1 MPLFGGHNRSQS
13 STTGGQNNAP
23 GAASGLFQAT
33 QTLGSI
39 GAPQG
44 NLRTAT
50 TGTTSAGTDAL
61 YLGSSRDSSHSGAQP
76 PRTPNY
82 GQGTPRASTNASM
95 ISPSAIDSRKHTQGY
110 GRPSDELHLGDT
122 SAPPSRGISRD
133 SYLPAPPRIS
143 VEQST
148 PEHYGSK
155 SNLPGTLQTGGA
167 GRPLLSSANTAPTV
181 PTLGNSMSQDP
192 FATPLRSQT
201 ESLQHNRSYSR
212 GSPGTGHDG
221 TSYQAYNAGTPGG
234 SEAAPQFSTPSS
246 SLKYVPGQ
254 QRNVS
259 NTPLGL
265 ADIRPRAD
273 SNLAEGLPGANP
285 YSYDGATSQPTNSNY
300 LAPWAIYAFDWCKW
314 PAHNNDA
321 GKVAV
326 GSYLEDGHNF
336 VSSIEG

>member
-1 MPLFGGHNRSQS
+1 MPLFGGHSRSAS

-23 GAASGLFQAT
+23 GAASGLFQAA
-33 QTLGSI
+33 QALGSI
-39 GAPQG
+39 GAPAG
-44 NLRTAT
+44 NLRTAA

-61 YLGSSRDSSHSGAQP
+61 YQGSSRDSSSHAGAQP
-76 PRTPNY
+76 PHTPNHMS
-82 GQGTPRASTNASM
+82 GSSRTSTDQSM
-95 ISPSAIDSRKHTQGY
+95 TSPSASDLRRHTQGY
-110 GRPSDELHLGDT
+110 GRPSDELHLGDQ
-122 SAPPSRGISRD
+122 AGQAQRGVSRD

-148 PEHYGSK
+148 PEHYQSK
-155 SNLPGTLQTGGA
+155 SNLPGTLQPGGA
-167 GRPLLSSANTAPTV
+167 GRPLPSSANTAPAI
-181 PTLGNSMSQDP
+181 PTLGTSMSQDP
-192 FATPLRSQT
+192 FATPLRSQAG
-201 ESLQHNRSYSR
+201 SLQHNRSYSR
-212 GSPGTGHDG
+212 GSPGTGYDG
-221 TSYQAYNAGTPGG
+221 TAYQAYSSTPGG
-234 SEAAPQFSTPSS
+234 SEAPQFSTPS

-314 PAHNNDA
+314 PAHNSDA

-336 VSSIEG
+336 VS

>member
-1 MPLFGGHNRSQS
+1 MPLFGHSRTSSQVPPN
-13 STTGGQNNAP
+13 QQQNAP
-23 GAASGLFQAT
+23 ASGLFQAT
-33 QTLGSI
+33 QALGSI
-39 GAPQG
+39 GAPAG

-61 YLGSSRDSSHSGAQP
+61 YQSRTKSSANAAGQP
-76 PRTPNY
+76 PQTPNHNSS
-82 GQGTPRASTNASM
+82 QSVNAVM
-95 ISPSAIDSRKHTQGY
+95 TSPSANNSNSFESARRPQGY
-110 GRPSDELHLGDT
+110 GRPSDELHLESGQRGQGSPGDYGGG
-122 SAPPSRGISRD
+122 A
-133 SYLPAPPRIS
+133 PRIKLD
-143 VEQST
+143 QGT
-148 PEHYGSK
+148 PEHYQRGHLP
-155 SNLPGTLQTGGA
+155 SNST
-167 GRPLLSSANTAPTV
+167 GRPLPSSANTVPAV
-181 PTLGNSMSQDP
+181 PTLGGNMSNDP
-192 FATPLRSQT
+192 FATPLRPQAG
-201 ESLQHNRSYSR
+201 SLSHNRSYSR
-212 GSPGTGHDG
+212 SSPATGQHDG
-221 TSYQAYNAGTPGG
+221 PAYQAYSATTPGG
-234 SEAAPQFSTPSS
+234 SEVGNQFSTPS

-285 YSYDGATSQPTNSNY
+285 YSYDGASAAPTNSNY

-336 VSSIEG
+336 VSPNRFALSCITF